1 MLVKRLEDAYEFS
14 SMTND
19 GAFMISLTLKDDGS
33 ETLYTMPLGCKIG
46 YAPLDLKSGTI
57 KKTIGKNRWANFQRM
72 KELGISTMFVDRHS
86 KE

>member
-14 SMTND
+14 SITND
-19 GAFMISLTLKDDGS
+19 GAFMISLMLKDDGA

-46 YAPLDLKSGTI
+46 YAPLELKKGTI
-57 KKTIGKNRWANFQRM
+57 KKTIGKKRWANFLHM
-72 KELGISTMFVDRHS
+72 KEMDVMTMFIDRHS